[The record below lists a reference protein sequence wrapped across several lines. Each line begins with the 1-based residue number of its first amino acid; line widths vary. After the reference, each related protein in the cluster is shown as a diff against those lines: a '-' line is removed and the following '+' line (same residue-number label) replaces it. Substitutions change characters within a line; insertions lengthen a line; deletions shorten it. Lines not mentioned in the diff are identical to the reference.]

1 MILLAIGH
9 TYTNHNKPGWS
20 EHVAELH
27 DIELN
32 WIEFISTKQ
41 LHEWYSYMYHHIIYI
56 NIMVKV
62 EMGKVEVQ
70 YLYNTFPT
78 SYKISPIRK

>member
-1 MILLAIGH
+1 
-9 TYTNHNKPGWS
+9 
-20 EHVAELH
+20 
-27 DIELN
+27 
-32 WIEFISTKQ
+32 
-41 LHEWYSYMYHHIIYI
+41 MYHHIIYL

-78 SYKISPIRK
+78 SYKISPYKSNKKIEFFYILYTSFMLLLCNSIYTSLFRLLKFT

>member
-1 MILLAIGH
+1 MSGTH
-9 TYTNHNKPGWS
+9 
-20 EHVAELH
+20 
-27 DIELN
+27 
-32 WIEFISTKQ
+32 
-41 LHEWYSYMYHHIIYI
+41 MYHHIIYI

-78 SYKISPIRK
+78 SYKISPYKVQ